1 MNQELL
7 QFEEKQSCFRGSAK
21 INLNHLQ
28 FENGNSGPLYLNP
41 KNISHF
47 KFFGLKAV

>member
-1 MNQELL
+1 MNQDLL

-28 FENGNSGPLYLNP
+28 FENGNFGNSGPLLDYGVGQ
-41 KNISHF
+41 I
-47 KFFGLKAV
+47 G